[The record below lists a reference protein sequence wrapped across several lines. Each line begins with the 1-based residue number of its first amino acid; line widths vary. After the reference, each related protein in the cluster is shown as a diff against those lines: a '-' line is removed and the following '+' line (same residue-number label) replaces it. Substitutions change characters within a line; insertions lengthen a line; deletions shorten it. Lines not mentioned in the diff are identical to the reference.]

1 MTLPITKVRR
11 SPRRVPR
18 PAPANIN
25 AAIVSVKVAM
35 ANCMLLVVVPRSPTT
50 SVMETFITVPSSTM
64 TNWVSPNTRIGSHF
78 FMEDSAA
85 ASLS

>member
-1 MTLPITKVRR
+1 
-11 SPRRVPR
+11 
-18 PAPANIN
+18 
-25 AAIVSVKVAM
+25 
-35 ANCMLLVVVPRSPTT
+35 
-50 SVMETFITVPSSTM
+50 METFITVPSSTM